1 MSEAFWSEPPR
12 EPFASRPSM
21 NKGGGPARGAI
32 IAGVACYTL
41 WGVLPLY
48 LRVVADAGPTPL
60 EVIAHRA
67 LWSVPWAGLL
77 ALLAGQASEVRD
89 VLRTPRTLGLLTVS
103 ALLIALNWTLY
114 VWAVAH
120 GRVLEGSLGYYINP
134 LMNMAAGA
142 ILFRERL
149 DWVGWSAIALAA
161 IGVVV
166 QSLALG
172 HPPYVSIVLALTF
185 TAYGLIR
192 KQVAAEAQA
201 GLLVEC
207 LVLSPLAL
215 GYIVWQGVIGAGHF
229 GTQVQPSLL
238 LLIAGPVTVVP
249 LMLFSWAARR
259 LPLSTMGFLQ
269 FIGPTMQFFI
279 GVEGGESLT
288 ALRAVSFAFIWAGV
302 AVFAFGAWRK
312 TRALRAAMVDPL
324 VRA

>member
-1 MSEAFWSEPPR
+1 VSPSPP
-12 EPFASRPSM
+12 AS
-21 NKGGGPARGAI
+21 GPARGAVL
-32 IAGVACYTL
+32 AGVACYTL

-48 LRVVADAGPTPL
+48 LRAVAAAGPTPL

-67 LWSVPWAGLL
+67 LWSVPWAALL
-77 ALLAGQASEVRD
+77 VLLAGQARECGQ
-89 VLRTPRTLGLLTVS
+89 VLRTPKTLGLLAAS

-149 DWVGWSAIALAA
+149 DALGWSAIALAT
-161 IGVVV
+161 IGVLV

-172 HPPYVSIVLALTF
+172 HPPYISIILAVTF

-192 KQVAAEAQA
+192 KQVAAEAQT
-201 GLLVEC
+201 GLFVEC
-207 LVLSPLAL
+207 LVLAPLAL
-215 GYIVWQGVIGAGHF
+215 GYIVWLGASGAGHF
-229 GTQVQPSLL
+229 GTEVQPSLL
-238 LLIAGPVTVVP
+238 LLVAGPVTVAP

-269 FIGPTMQFFI
+269 FIGPTMQFAI
-279 GVEGGESLT
+279 GVAAGESLT
-288 ALRAVSFAFIWAGV
+288 ALRAISFGFIWAGV

-312 TRALRAAMVDPL
+312 TRALRLAIAGS
-324 VRA
+324 

>member
-1 MSEAFWSEPPR
+1 VNPSPP
-12 EPFASRPSM
+12 ASAA
-21 NKGGGPARGAI
+21 ARGAVL
-32 IAGVACYTL
+32 AGVACYTL

-48 LRVVADAGPTPL
+48 LRAVAATGPTPL

-77 ALLAGQASEVRD
+77 ALIAGQARECRE
-89 VLRTPRTLGLLTVS
+89 VLRAPRTLGLLTAS

-149 DWVGWSAIALAA
+149 DALGWSAIALAA

-166 QSLALG
+166 QTVALG

-192 KQVAAEAQA
+192 KQVAAAAQT
-201 GLLVEC
+201 GLFVEC
-207 LVLSPLAL
+207 LVLAPLAL
-215 GYIVWQGVIGAGHF
+215 GYVLWLGMSGAGHF
-229 GTQVQPSLL
+229 GSQVQPTLL

-259 LPLSTMGFLQ
+259 LPLSTIGFLQ
-269 FIGPTMQFFI
+269 FIGPTMQFAI

-288 ALRAVSFAFIWAGV
+288 PLRTASFLFIWAGV
-302 AVFAFGAWRK
+302 GLFAFGAWRK
-312 TRALRAAMVDPL
+312 TRALRLAA
-324 VRA
+324 A